1 MTAIDA
7 TFQMWAV
14 LGLIAIAVVL
24 YALERPATE
33 LTSLGIVAA
42 LLILFRMFPV
52 TDAQGVDLLGAKELL
67 AGFADPALIAVL
79 ALLVMGQ
86 AIVQTGALDRAAR
99 WLATIRRHHPVLAIW
114 SSLACALAISAVLN
128 NTPVVVV
135 FIPIMAALAE
145 RLNRTVS
152 GVMLPLS
159 YAAILGGMTTL
170 MGSSTNLLVLSAMTD
185 MGLEPLGFFD
195 FTVPGLVLAGV
206 GLVYVLLVAPKLL
219 PDRASL
225 ARTLVEGEGK
235 QFIAQIVVD
244 AGSPLVGE
252 RPVAGMF
259 ASLPEMT
266 VRMIQ
271 RGEHPVL
278 PPFED
283 TALRPG
289 DIVIVAGTRK
299 ALTELVAD
307 VPELIT
313 GASPVP
319 DGSSTA
325 RDEPIAGTHQ
335 SLAEVVVAPVS
346 RMIGRNL
353 GQIGFHYQTHCVVLG
368 IQRRT
373 RMIRARVDE
382 IRLEAGDVLLVL
394 GARPDLLALRANRD
408 VLLIEWSTREL
419 PARVYAGRALAI
431 FAAVI
436 ALASTNLLPIVVA
449 AVAGAVA
456 MIAGGCLNVRQA
468 SRAVDRQVMLLVGT
482 ALALGS
488 ALQATGGAAFVAG
501 ALISALD
508 GYSVPVTL
516 SAFFLLVAAFTNVI
530 SNNATAVLFTPIAI
544 NTALSLGVD
553 PLIFVFAVIFA
564 ANCSFAT
571 PISYQTNL
579 LVMGPGHYRFSDYLR
594 AGTPLIVIE
603 WLVFSLFA
611 PWYYGLS

>member
-1 MTAIDA
+1 MTAVDA
-7 TFQMWAV
+7 SFQMWAV
-14 LGLIAIAVVL
+14 FGLIAVAIVL
-24 YALERPATE
+24 YALERPTLE
-33 LTSLGIVAA
+33 LTSLGVVAA
-42 LLILFRMFPV
+42 LLVLFRVFPV
-52 TDAQGVDLLGAKELL
+52 TDAQGVSLLGPKDLL

-114 SSLACALAISAVLN
+114 ASLACALAISAVLN

-170 MGSSTNLLVLSAMTD
+170 MGSSTNLLVLSSMID
-185 MGLEPLGFFD
+185 LGLEPLGFFD
-195 FTVPGLVLAGV
+195 FTVPGLVLAAV
-206 GLVYVLLVAPKLL
+206 GLVYVLLVAPRLL
-219 PDRASL
+219 PDRASF
-225 ARTLVEGEGK
+225 ARALVEGEGK
-235 QFIAQIVVD
+235 QFIAQIVVNQ
-244 AGSPLVGE
+244 GSPLVGE

-259 ASLPEMT
+259 PSLPDMT

-271 RGEHPVL
+271 RGEHPLL

-289 DIVIVAGTRK
+289 DVVIVAATRK
-299 ALTELVAD
+299 ALTELVAS

-319 DGSSTA
+319 DTA
-325 RDEPIAGTHQ
+325 PAPRGESAAGTEQ

-346 RMIGRNL
+346 RLIGRNL
-353 GQIGFHYQTHCVVLG
+353 VQIGFYYQTHCVVLG

-394 GARPDLLALRANRD
+394 GARADVMALRANRD

-419 PARVYAGRALAI
+419 PARVHAHRALAV
-431 FAAVI
+431 FAVVV
-436 ALASTNLLPIVVA
+436 ALVASNLLPIVVA
-449 AVAGAVA
+449 AVAGAAA

-488 ALQATGGAAFVAG
+488 SLQATGGAAFLANAMV
-501 ALISALD
+501 SALD

-516 SAFFLLVAAFTNVI
+516 SAFFILVAALTNVI

-544 NTALSLGVD
+544 NTALALDTD
-553 PLIFVFAVIFA
+553 PLVFVFAVIFA

-571 PISYQTNL
+571 PIGYQTNL
-579 LVMGPGHYRFSDYLR
+579 LVMGPGHYRFGDYLR
-594 AGTPLIVIE
+594 AGTPLIIIV
-603 WLVFSLFA
+603 WLTFSLFA